1 MTKAGEGAQLIV
13 PELPA
18 NPRVLGRLLS
28 MLGEGGATSSSLA
41 RVILTDPALT
51 LAVLRAVLAGTGF
64 PDSSRG
70 FSMEVCVDAL
80 GRDLLQAYTL
90 LRATRQ
96 VAAGL
101 NDTAPGPLTQIWRHS
116 LVCAHAA
123 AELAHAAGKPEQ
135 ECYLAGLLC
144 DIGTLARHGRG
155 SSPVRTPEPGELS
168 WADSE
173 ATVIVL
179 AETDGAWIGRGWLP
193 PFVADALRL
202 RKESAEVLADAPFAV
217 RALKVALAL
226 ADGGAADSARMLG
239 KQLLDL
245 DEEQIAHAGE
255 TAVAA
260 ARELH
265 LGLENARDTGATD
278 PLAGTGEALPSA
290 SKGNRA
296 PGDPWI
302 DLGEA
307 VREAAFRQILYQAL
321 AAAGNGHG
329 VLQRLRRA
337 WRLLTRLEQHAF
349 FMADAHGTTLTGLP
363 LTGDAPEL
371 AELRVQTASSR
382 SLLAQAAREKQLVH
396 AFGARVTD
404 KGSALDRILARMLGS
419 EGLLCLPLL
428 VGSRLQ
434 GVAVFG
440 LTGEWSEVQAAE
452 GALLARLAASA
463 GAAVMQ
469 AEQAREQQERMRN
482 ALTAQFQALGKS
494 VVHEAANPLTV
505 VKNYL
510 KLLGNK
516 LGDADRFGE
525 ELGILNEELDRI
537 GRIVQRMGAP
547 FTVDSGEAARVNL
560 NATVKEV
567 MTLASETLTAGRGIE
582 VQQQLDPRIPVLQG
596 DAVGLKQVVLNLLTN
611 AVEAMP
617 DGGRLTIVTA
627 DNVSLSGEPFVLLQ
641 VTDTGKGM
649 APESLRRL
657 FQAGFSTKGEGH
669 EGIGLSVSE
678 SIVRG
683 MGGRILCRSHEGR
696 GTIFVVLLP
705 RRAPGEGGAGSAP
718 APTR

>member
-1 MTKAGEGAQLIV
+1 MKRAGEGAQLSV

-18 NPRVLGRLLS
+18 NPRVLSQLLS
-28 MLGEGGATSSSLA
+28 TLGESGATSSSLG

-64 PDSSRG
+64 PDPSRG
-70 FSMEVCVDAL
+70 FSMEACVDAL

-101 NDTAPGPLTQIWRHS
+101 TDTTPGPLTQTWRHS

-123 AELAHAAGKPEQ
+123 AALARAASKPEQ

-144 DIGTLARHGRG
+144 DIGTLARQGTG
-155 SSPVRTPEPGELS
+155 ATAPVRAPAPHELS

-173 ATVIVL
+173 ATVMVL

-202 RKESAEVLADAPFAV
+202 RKESAEVLADAPFVV

-226 ADGGAADSARMLG
+226 ADGGASETARKLG
-239 KQLLDL
+239 KDLLGL
-245 DEEQIAHAGE
+245 DEQDITRAAE

-265 LGLENARDTGATD
+265 LGLEPARDTGATD
-278 PLAGTGEALPSA
+278 ILAGTWDTAPSA
-290 SKGNRA
+290 AATSPA
-296 PGDPWI
+296 PGDAWI

-307 VREAAFRQILYQAL
+307 VGEAAFRQILYQAL
-321 AAAGNGHG
+321 AAAGNGQG
-329 VLQRLRRA
+329 VLERLRRA
-337 WRLLTRLEQHAF
+337 WRLLTRLEQHYF
-349 FMADAHGTTLTGLP
+349 FMADAQGTTLNGTP
-363 LTGDAPEL
+363 LAGDAPEL
-371 AELRVQTASSR
+371 AELRVETASSR
-382 SLLAQAAREKQLVH
+382 SLIAEAVREKRLVH
-396 AFGARVTD
+396 AFGARVTE
-404 KGSALDRILARMLGS
+404 KGSALDRVLARMLGS
-419 EGLLCLPLL
+419 DGLLCLPLL
-428 VGSRLQ
+428 VGPRLQ

-440 LTGEWSEVQAAE
+440 LASEWSEEQAAE

-463 GAAVMQ
+463 GAAVMR

-482 ALTAQFQALGKS
+482 ALTAQFQALGKR
-494 VVHEAANPLTV
+494 VVHEAANPLSV

-510 KLLGNK
+510 KVLGNK
-516 LGDADRFGE
+516 LGDAHRFGE

-547 FTVDSGEAARVNL
+547 FTVETGEAARVDL

-627 DNVSLSGEPFVLLQ
+627 DNVNLSGEPFVLLQ

-649 APESLRRL
+649 APESMRRL

-705 RRAPGEGGAGSAP
+705 RRAAGESGAGSAP
-718 APTR
+718 APG